1 MQPITVPEGRSAMLE
16 LRSVS
21 KSYPGAGQVLREVSL
36 RVEPGQAL
44 CLAGG
49 NAEGKTTLLEIAAGL
64 RRPDSGEVLRPT
76 ETALVPQR
84 PAILG
89 ELTAADNLAL
99 WYAAAG
105 RRERPFSP
113 GSPEE
118 KLGLSPFAR
127 RRAGRLSGGMQ
138 RRLSIA
144 AALCSRP
151 GTLLLD
157 EPFAALDAGG
167 RTLVHAALA
176 DFVQAGGAVLFSSH
190 EPQQIAA
197 LAGALVRLRGGTLEG
212 PFPLTAPPGAKR
224 TGQVLAL
231 LLNDPSKAWEPPR

>member
-1 MQPITVPEGRSAMLE
+1 MLE

-21 KSYPGAGQVLREVSL
+21 KSYPEAGQVLREVSL

-64 RRPDSGEVLRPT
+64 RRPDSGEVLRPA

-84 PAILG
+84 PAVLG

-105 RRERPFSP
+105 QRERPFSP

-118 KLGLSPFAR
+118 KLGLSPFAQAAAR
-127 RRAGRLSGGMQ
+127 DAISGGMRAAFPS
-138 RRLSIA
+138 RRPSVPSPA
-144 AALCSRP
+144 RCCSTSRLRRSTP
-151 GTLLLD
+151 GGC
-157 EPFAALDAGG
+157 A
-167 RTLVHAALA
+167 LVHAVLA

-224 TGQVLAL
+224 TGQVLEL
-231 LLNDPSKAWEPPR
+231 LLNDPSKAQEHPDNTSIRSK

>member
-1 MQPITVPEGRSAMLE
+1 MLE

-21 KSYPGAGQVLREVSL
+21 KSYPEAGQVLREVSL

-64 RRPDSGEVLRPT
+64 RRPDSGEVLRPA

-84 PAILG
+84 PAVLG

-105 RRERPFSP
+105 QRERPFSP

-144 AALCSRP
+144 AALCSQP

-167 RTLVHAALA
+167 CALVHAVLA
-176 DFVQAGGAVLFSSH
+176 DFVQAGGAGND
-190 EPQQIAA
+190 AA
-197 LAGALVRLRGGTLEG
+197 GVFVGIDRRAGRRACPAARRHTRGTLSTHR
-212 PFPLTAPPGAKR
+212 TAGGKTDRSGSRAAAERPVQGTGTPG
-224 TGQVLAL
+224 
-231 LLNDPSKAWEPPR
+231 

>member
-127 RRAGRLSGGMQ
+127 RRAGR
-138 RRLSIA
+138 
-144 AALCSRP
+144 P
-151 GTLLLD
+151 G
-157 EPFAALDAGG
+157 
-167 RTLVHAALA
+167 
-176 DFVQAGGAVLFSSH
+176 S
-190 EPQQIAA
+190 
-197 LAGALVRLRGGTLEG
+197 
-212 PFPLTAPPGAKR
+212 PFPGQMEAAGPPPLPVFRGRRAAYR
-224 TGQVLAL
+224 HERHPAG
-231 LLNDPSKAWEPPR
+231 

>member
-1 MQPITVPEGRSAMLE
+1 MLE

-21 KSYPGAGQVLREVSL
+21 KSYPEAGQVLREVSL

-64 RRPDSGEVLRPT
+64 RRPDSGEVLRPA

-84 PAILG
+84 PAVLG

-105 RRERPFSP
+105 QRERPFSP

-144 AALCSRP
+144 AALCSQP

-167 RTLVHAALA
+167 CALVHAVLA
-176 DFVQAGGAVLFSSH
+176 VSYRR
-190 EPQQIAA
+190 AA
-197 LAGALVRLRGGTLEG
+197 PSCSPPTSRSRSPRWPARLSGCAAGTLEG
-212 PFPLTAPPGAKR
+212 PFPLTGPPGGKR
-224 TGQVLAL
+224 TGQVLEL
-231 LLNDPSKAWEPPR
+231 LLNDPSKAQEHPDNTSIRSK

>member
-1 MQPITVPEGRSAMLE
+1 MLE

-21 KSYPGAGQVLREVSL
+21 KSYPEAGQVLREVSL

-64 RRPDSGEVLRPT
+64 RRPDSGEVLRPA

-84 PAILG
+84 PAVLG

-105 RRERPFSP
+105 QRERPFSP

-144 AALCSRP
+144 AALCSQP

-167 RTLVHAALA
+167 CSSGARRPGGFRTGGRRRPVLLPRAAA
-176 DFVQAGGAVLFSSH
+176 DRRAGRRACPAARRHTRGTLSTHRTAGGKTDRSGSR
-190 EPQQIAA
+190 AA
-197 LAGALVRLRGGTLEG
+197 AERPVQGTG
-212 PFPLTAPPGAKR
+212 TPG
-224 TGQVLAL
+224 
-231 LLNDPSKAWEPPR
+231 

>member
-1 MQPITVPEGRSAMLE
+1 MLE

-89 ELTAADNLAL
+89 ELTAAAKEYVVAQGYDPVYGARPLKRFIQSKVETLIARLIIRAELA
-99 WYAAAG
+99 
-105 RRERPFSP
+105 P
-113 GSPEE
+113 
-118 KLGLSPFAR
+118 
-127 RRAGRLSGGMQ
+127 
-138 RRLSIA
+138 
-144 AALCSRP
+144 
-151 GTLLLD
+151 
-157 EPFAALDAGG
+157 
-167 RTLVHAALA
+167 RTTIVVDYDGH
-176 DFVQAGGAVLFSSH
+176 Q
-190 EPQQIAA
+190 
-197 LAGALVRLRGGTLEG
+197 
-212 PFPLTAPPGAKR
+212 LTAEPKGEL
-224 TGQVLAL
+224 QAL
-231 LLNDPSKAWEPPR
+231 

>member
-1 MQPITVPEGRSAMLE
+1 MLE

-64 RRPDSGEVLRPT
+64 RRPDSGEVLRPA

-84 PAILG
+84 PAVLG

-105 RRERPFSP
+105 QRERPFSP

-127 RRAGRLSGGMQ
+127 RRAEECSAAFPSRRPSVPSPARCCSTSRLRRSTPGAARWCTPSWRISYRRAAPSCSPPTSRSRSPRWPARLSGC
-138 RRLSIA
+138 A
-144 AALCSRP
+144 AAHSR
-151 GTLLLD
+151 D
-157 EPFAALDAGG
+157 PFHSPHRRGQNG
-167 RTLVHAALA
+167 QVR
-176 DFVQAGGAVLFSSH
+176 FSSCC
-190 EPQQIAA
+190 
-197 LAGALVRLRGGTLEG
+197 
-212 PFPLTAPPGAKR
+212 
-224 TGQVLAL
+224 
-231 LLNDPSKAWEPPR
+231 